1 MKTMLKGRANMRY
14 FILLFFIG
22 YSPLLAG
29 DDDPRAREAGIAPG
43 IYETGRWNAIT
54 DVEGVLVGQVS
65 ISLGDTVRTGMTAI
79 LPHSENIYLN
89 KVPAGYSQGNG
100 YGKMMGTTQ
109 VIELGE
115 IETPILLTT
124 TLSVPDAASGII
136 NWTLAL
142 KGNEEVRSVNAV
154 VGETND
160 GGINDIRG
168 RHLKDS
174 HAIEAIERAT
184 SGPVEEGVVGAGMG
198 TRVFGWKGGIGT
210 SSRVLP
216 YDLGGFTIGV
226 IVQTNYGG
234 NLEILGVPIDY
245 EIRKEVNMLHEEGL
259 KTADGSVMII
269 IATDA
274 PVSDRNLSRMAKRA
288 FIGIGKTGSPM
299 SNGSGDYALAFSTAD
314 SVRRTPERRNGGKAI
329 TDWPNN
335 RMTPLFQAVAEATEE
350 AVYNSMFKAHTVDT
364 EMGRQFPELPVRKVL
379 EILRSAGKIK

>member
-1 MKTMLKGRANMRY
+1 MRY